1 MKKGFAKSPLS
12 ELAVFEID
20 RKFLDEPKIGQFL
33 NRFLT
38 AWLVDLTGL
47 EPYGNDSKVFIRFL
61 IIYLFLLIVV
71 FICDPTRQALLHKT
85 KKVLSIKLIWE

>member
-47 EPYGNDSKVFIRFL
+47 EPNDNESEIF
-61 IIYLFLLIVV
+61 
-71 FICDPTRQALLHKT
+71 
-85 KKVLSIKLIWE
+85 IKL